1 LILHSVQP
9 CGHVYIPDETSSRIQ
24 SFPDETKNV
33 KLNKGAREVKFKP
46 PHARDNDQPRPFDL
60 GREKSL
66 RVRGNAGIN
75 RPASRTHRR
84 PFARALARERTHTP
98 KKQKKTTKSPSTN
111 LPPLSRAYTSVKTS
125 AIRVTT
131 TRTVEP
137 GNYPGR
143 ARVNQ

>member
-1 LILHSVQP
+1 MILHSVQP

-60 GREKSL
+60 GREKPFGFAAM
-66 RVRGNAGIN
+66 RVSTAP
-75 RPASRTHRR
+75 RPVHTDALS
-84 PFARALARERTHTP
+84 LARSRANEHTHQ
-98 KKQKKTTKSPSTN
+98 KKQKKTTKSPFN
-111 LPPLSRAYTSVKTS
+111 DLPPLSRAYTSVKTS

>member
-33 KLNKGAREVKFKP
+33 KLNKGAREVSFNPRTRVTMISTDRSISGAKNPFGF
-46 PHARDNDQPRPFDL
+46 AAMRVSTAPRPVHTDAL
-60 GREKSL
+60 SLARE
-66 RVRGNAGIN
+66 
-75 RPASRTHRR
+75 
-84 PFARALARERTHTP
+84 RERTHT
-98 KKQKKTTKSPSTN
+98 KTKENDEKSIHRSPSS
-111 LPPLSRAYTSVKTS
+111 LSRAYTSVKTS

-131 TRTVEP
+131 TRAVEP